1 MKRRRNQEYHSF
13 SIIIESVKDIRIDEK
28 RRISFLRHKIVSF
41 IFLVTDGLNEDRISR
56 MKEES
61 RIRVYLSFTVEG
73 YQNQDGKKG
82 ISFFFFYQ
90 KILYP
95 FFFIV
100 ANIKIVNR
108 KEFFFFRHCE
118 YSTIEVQ
125 NTFPPRRSKRI
136 GNRDYLSFRYIVCSL
151 FASAIRRH
159 ATFVYINLIGFI
171 FIRLV
176 SLSSL
181 GVYIRQALQSSILIN
196 VPLDRVTDQSLVAYC
211 RLWRVIIVDL
221 FHSLEFDIIE

>member
-1 MKRRRNQEYHSF
+1 MKRRWNQEYHSF
-13 SIIIESVKDIRIDEK
+13 ATIIESVKDIRIDEK
-28 RRISFLRHKIVSF
+28 RRISFLRHDKIVSF

-125 NTFPPRRSKRI
+125 NTFPSSFETYWKSR
-136 GNRDYLSFRYIVCSL
+136 LSFISIYRLLSFCKCDSSSRNVRVYQFNWVYFYSPGIVII
-151 FASAIRRH
+151 IRCI
-159 ATFVYINLIGFI
+159 Y
-171 FIRLV
+171 
-176 SLSSL
+176 SL
-181 GVYIRQALQSSILIN
+181 G
-196 VPLDRVTDQSLVAYC
+196 
-211 RLWRVIIVDL
+211 IVV
-221 FHSLEFDIIE
+221 FHSN

>member
-1 MKRRRNQEYHSF
+1 MRKE
-13 SIIIESVKDIRIDEK
+13 ES
-28 RRISFLRHKIVSF
+28 RISFLRHDKIVFF

-100 ANIKIVNR
+100 ANIKIVKNS
-108 KEFFFFRHCE
+108 FFFVTVSIARSKYRTPF
-118 YSTIEVQ
+118 
-125 NTFPPRRSKRI
+125 PRRSKRI

-196 VPLDRVTDQSLVAYC
+196 VPLDRVTDQSLVAHC